1 MLPYFEQANKFNQF
15 DLTQNVNTSASNAA
29 ARTQDLPILLCP
41 SDGSQGTIFTP
52 PAGRTNYLANLG
64 AHAWWRNP
72 DGSTGGTFRY
82 TTDGKSVKFA
92 DITDGTSNTALFCEI
107 KRGNNPARPELRVMN
122 IPYPTWDANLAVND
136 RQPDVICTNTGSY
149 FDYTGLQ
156 YYRALIWTAW
166 YTHTAPPNYKGTIA
180 FAASALTG
188 PRCRPQLS
196 HRRRQPAARRRV
208 GGVCPRH
215 DPARHLAGA
224 RHPRRG

>member
-1 MLPYFEQANKFNQF
+1 M
-15 DLTQNVNTSASNAA
+15 
-29 ARTQDLPILLCP
+29 PILLCP

-92 DITDGTSNTALFCEI
+92 DITDGTSNTALFSEV

-136 RQPDVICTNTGSY
+136 RQPDVICKNTGSY

-166 YTHTAPPNYKGTIA
+166 YTHTAPPNYKGFDCVRSVGLDRGHVAARSYHTGGVNLLRGDGSVAFIRDTIA
-180 FAASALTG
+180 MTTWRAFGT
-188 PRCRPQLS
+188 R
-196 HRRRQPAARRRV
+196 
-208 GGVCPRH
+208 GGDEVL
-215 DPARHLAGA
+215 DNSQF
-224 RHPRRG
+224 